1 MSIDKTA
8 PSGAST
14 TSTRLAQEQTP
25 APATTTGS
33 SPATGSPDS
42 SGMAAHDAQAS
53 MRAAAVIFMQA
64 QTLAL
69 GASARPEVRIALA
82 EGLLAELARAL
93 MRVALGS
100 QTCAPSALPEPD
112 P

>member
-14 TSTRLAQEQTP
+14 TPTRLAQEQTP
-25 APATTTGS
+25 TPATQARS
-33 SPATGSPDS
+33 SPATGWPDP
-42 SGMAAHDAQAS
+42 SGMATHDAQAS
-53 MRAAAVIFMQA
+53 TRAAAVIFERA
-64 QTLAL
+64 QTIAL
-69 GASARPEVRIALA
+69 GASARPEVCAALA
-82 EGLLAELARAL
+82 ESLLAELARAL

-100 QTCAPSALPEPD
+100 QTCAPSALPEPE

>member
-1 MSIDKTA
+1 MTFDKTA

-14 TSTRLAQEQTP
+14 PLPRLAPEQTP
-25 APATTTGS
+25 APATSSGS
-33 SPATGSPDS
+33 SPATGLPDP
-42 SGMAAHDAQAS
+42 SGMATHDAQAS
-53 MRAAAVIFMQA
+53 VRAAAVIFQQA

-69 GASARPEVRIALA
+69 GTSARPEVRIALA
-82 EGLLAELARAL
+82 ESLLAELARAL

-100 QTCAPSALPEPD
+100 QTCAPSALPDPD

>member
-53 MRAAAVIFMQA
+53 MRSAAVIFDQV
-64 QTLAL
+64 QTIAL
-69 GASARPEVRIALA
+69 GASAPPEVRAALA
-82 EGLLAELARAL
+82 ESLLAELARAL
-93 MRVALGS
+93 ARVAIDL
-100 QTCAPSALPEPD
+100 QTCSPLSHGEVG
-112 P
+112 

>member
-1 MSIDKTA
+1 MSNDKTA

-14 TSTRLAQEQTP
+14 TSTRLAPEQTP
-25 APATTTGS
+25 VPATS
-33 SPATGSPDS
+33 AASPATGWPDP
-42 SGMAAHDAQAS
+42 SGMATLDAQAS
-53 MRAAAVIFMQA
+53 TRAAAVIFERT
-64 QTLAL
+64 QTIAL
-69 GASARPEVRIALA
+69 GASARPEVCAALA
-82 EGLLAELARAL
+82 ESLLAELARAL